1 MGEVSGAWWHELRR
15 TEEMSWD
22 LVNGEMEP

>member
-1 MGEVSGAWWHELRR
+1 MGEVSGAWWRELRR